1 MYLITWTFG
10 GKQEIVYQ
18 NLSVQLVQRKLQE
31 LKKDPAYNKG
41 ILQLRTRNGLEHK
54 RLL

>member
-18 NLSVQLVQRKLQE
+18 NQNVQLVQKKLQE
-31 LKKDPAYNKG
+31 LKKDPNFKG
-41 ILQLRTRNGLEHK
+41 ILQLRTKKGLEFK
-54 RLL
+54 KML